1 MTALDDDGTYN
12 IVAKTMNNY
21 YYGGYYSDYAGKAEE
36 NKVGVAYTGGDGSW
50 KYADAGRID
59 GREMRPDAGK
69 TYYLKEIPLDY
80 LNPYIH
86 VVYDK
91 RSTNPTNELKKMFL
105 MTGLDD
111 ANYRSFGLEV
121 NDAYKSELVAAKMGG
136 TFEIRGTKNKD
147 LTVKSIWGADGYLGI
162 WDQSTTLKPDL
173 TFSYQPYVVTP
184 DGIKV
189 YGAMT
194 RTVYTQGNYFDDTF
208 RFEGTVKINDQT
220 HTNKGIYRVNQIDTK
235 FLLHNN

>member
-1 MTALDDDGTYN
+1 
-12 IVAKTMNNY
+12 
-21 YYGGYYSDYAGKAEE
+21 
-36 NKVGVAYTGGDGSW
+36 
-50 KYADAGRID
+50 
-59 GREMRPDAGK
+59 
-69 TYYLKEIPLDY
+69 
-80 LNPYIH
+80 
-86 VVYDK
+86 
-91 RSTNPTNELKKMFL
+91 

-121 NDAYKSELVAAKMGG
+121 NDAYKPKLVAAKMGG
-136 TFEIRGTKNKD
+136 TFEIRGTKNKN
-147 LTVKSIWGADGYLGI
+147 LTVETIWGDKNPDNGTLKGYLGI

-194 RTVYTQGNYFDDTF
+194 RTVYTQGNYFDDTC
-208 RFEGTVKINDQT
+208 RFEGTVTIKDQT
-220 HTNKGIYRVNQIDTK
+220 RTNKGIYRVNQIDTK